1 MNRGKVGLGS
11 MLRTGATT
19 VASSSSSSR
28 WRAVPPPPF
37 FSVVHKIRRR
47 PIFNPSTT
55 VTRVVV
61 VLLPFPHQ
69 DRRDQETQTTIHDR
83 IKEDTT
89 RRWLWYRSTVMIHT
103 VVLLTCPVAIRRVLF
118 SGSFFLVCRV
128 MYNRKPSGWTV
139 VVVLLPPSYFW
150 PFFLSLWLI
159 CVEDYLLSNTCH
171 VTIFFLARQKNG
183 IFYFPFNTR
192 RKN

>member
-159 CVEDYLLSNTCH
+159 CVEDYLLRTP
-171 VTIFFLARQKNG
+171 VTSQYFFWRAKK